1 MTVLPGTTVVTA
13 GERAKVRTRQFV
25 GHSGTGPSEPRFTGG
40 FRLQTV
46 ASASLVREATG
57 LCVEPDGAGA
67 QPLDTVPMAIR
78 RPSGYGPTVAEDA
91 SLDQLLRRP
100 DVIAA
105 VEELGVTSLSVEH
118 VLTALRRFG
127 AVRIDV
133 GDDRARPYTCVLAI
147 PGEQPESTQGTS
159 VLHSA
164 LACWAVALE
173 GSRRYTDLGLE
184 QVARFLARA
193 DDAV

>member
-1 MTVLPGTTVVTA
+1 M
-13 GERAKVRTRQFV
+13 
-25 GHSGTGPSEPRFTGG
+25 FTGR

-46 ASASLVREATG
+46 PSAALVMDATG
-57 LCVEPDGAGA
+57 LRLDPDRSGA
-67 QPLDTVPMAIR
+67 QPLDTVSLAIR
-78 RPSGYGPTVAEDA
+78 RPSGYGPQVAEHA

-105 VEELGVTSLSVEH
+105 VEELGIGSLSLEH
-118 VLTALRRFG
+118 ILTALRRFG
-127 AVRIDV
+127 TVRIDV

-147 PGEQPESTQGTS
+147 PGEQPESAPGTS

-184 QVARFLARA
+184 QVARFLAHA
-193 DDAV
+193 DDGV